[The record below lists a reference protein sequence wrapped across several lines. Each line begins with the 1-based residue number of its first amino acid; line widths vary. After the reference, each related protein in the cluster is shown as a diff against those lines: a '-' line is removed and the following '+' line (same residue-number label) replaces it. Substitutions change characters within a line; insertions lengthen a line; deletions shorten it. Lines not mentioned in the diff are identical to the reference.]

1 MQQGIRGARAV
12 LRSDAEIV
20 MGVLVTGGAGY
31 IGSHMVSAL
40 AREGREPVVI
50 DSLVT
55 GHRDA
60 LPSRVPLLVSD
71 VSDRARVTA
80 FLREHGVKAVMH
92 FASRIQVGE
101 SVTDPRRYYVD
112 NLAAAI
118 ALLDACLD
126 AGVERFILS
135 STAAVYGAPTEVPI
149 TEDHPTAPI
158 NPYGETKLAIEKMLA
173 SYASAYGLKY
183 AALRYFNAAGADPEH
198 GLGERHEPESHLI
211 PLVLDAALGRRARV
225 TVYGDDYPTPDGT
238 CVRDYVHVL
247 DLVDAHLLALDHL
260 ARGESGA
267 FNLGVGR
274 GYSVADVIEVAR
286 TVTGRPIE
294 LAVGPRRA
302 GDPPELVASPARA
315 EKTFGWRAERS
326 SLERIVTDAWR
337 FHERAF
343 GRDRATPLPQGAA
356 TR

>member
-1 MQQGIRGARAV
+1 MLRGDDQ
-12 LRSDAEIV
+12 SV

-40 AREGREPVVI
+40 SREGREPVVI
-50 DSLVT
+50 DSLIT

-60 LPSRVPLLVSD
+60 LPSHVPLLVSD
-71 VSDRARVTA
+71 VGDRARVTA
-80 FLREHGVKAVMH
+80 FLEEHRVRAVMH

-112 NLAAAI
+112 NLAAAVS
-118 ALLDACLD
+118 LLESCLD

-135 STAAVYGAPTEVPI
+135 STAAVYGVPSAVPI
-149 TEDHPTAPI
+149 TEEHPAAPI
-158 NPYGETKLAIEKMLA
+158 NPYGETKLAIERMLA

-183 AALRYFNAAGADPEH
+183 AALRYFNAAGADPERA
-198 GLGERHEPESHLI
+198 LGERHEPESHLI
-211 PLVLDAALGRRARV
+211 PIVLDVALGRRARV

-247 DLVDAHLLALDHL
+247 DLVEAHLLALDHL
-260 ARGESGA
+260 ASGESGV

-286 TVTGRPIE
+286 TVTGRSIE
-294 LAVGPRRA
+294 LAIGPRRA
-302 GDPPELVASPARA
+302 GDPPALVASPARA

-337 FHERAF
+337 FHQRAF
-343 GRDRATPLPQGAA
+343 GREDATPPPQGAA